1 MRAFRFVENE
11 QQVDDELA
19 ALVSEALAGSS
30 ARVEDAQTLPPQT
43 YMSQA
48 FFDLEV
54 EQIFK
59 KDWIC
64 VGHVSQVA
72 NIGDYFTLELF
83 GEPLVIVRGEDRI
96 RTLSSV
102 CLHRWAPVVEGKGN
116 ARIFSCPFHKWGY
129 ALDGRLLGA
138 PFMDQA
144 AGFVAKDCKLPEFRT
159 EVVEEL
165 GLIFMTFDDTIDPI
179 GERLESLIQ
188 RVHDEGWDFKNQ
200 VIVETVDQDNKYN
213 WKIQVETYME
223 YYHHIGA
230 HLNSLEAESPGG
242 RSWCEDDKGGW
253 TICHGGS
260 RANATPEQ
268 LEEKPPG
275 HLILVYPL
283 LMFGVSKKRA
293 GFRILFPDGP
303 NRTRSQIVRLM
314 RPEQVAAPD
323 FAQKLAEAQAK
334 SAVINAEDNAV
345 NDLQQIGAGSAV
357 AQAGRFSHLEAS
369 SWHLA
374 QYVRRRIAANCGLAD
389 TE

>member
-1 MRAFRFVENE
+1 MRALRFVESE
-11 QQVDDELA
+11 QKIDDELA
-19 ALVSEALAGSS
+19 ALVSEALSGSS
-30 ARVEDAQTLPPQT
+30 TRVEEAQTLPPQA

-54 EQIFK
+54 EKIFK

-72 NIGDYFTLELF
+72 NLGDYFTLELF
-83 GEPLVIVRGEDRI
+83 GEPLVIVRGEDRV

-144 AGFVAKDCKLPEFRT
+144 ADFVAKECKLPEFRT
-159 EVVEEL
+159 EIVEEL
-165 GLIFMTFDDTIDPI
+165 GLIFMTFDATIDPI
-179 GERLESLIQ
+179 GERLASLIQ
-188 RVHDEGWDFKNQ
+188 RVRDEGWDLDKQ

-230 HLNSLEAESPGG
+230 HAASLEEESPGG
-242 RSWCEDDKGGW
+242 RSSCEEDKGAW
-253 TICHGGS
+253 SICHGGT
-260 RANATPEQ
+260 RVNATPEQ

-283 LMFGVSKKRA
+283 LMLGVSKKRA
-293 GFRILFPDGP
+293 GFRILFPVGP

-323 FAQKLAEAQAK
+323 FAEKLAEAQAK

-357 AQAGRFSHLEAS
+357 ARAGRFSHLEAS

-374 QYVRRRIAANCGLAD
+374 QYVRRRIAAN
-389 TE
+389 